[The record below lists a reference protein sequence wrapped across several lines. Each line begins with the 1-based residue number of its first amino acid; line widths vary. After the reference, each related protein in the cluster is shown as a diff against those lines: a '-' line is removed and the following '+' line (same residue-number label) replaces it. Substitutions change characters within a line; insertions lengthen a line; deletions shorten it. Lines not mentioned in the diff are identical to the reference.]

1 MLNQHGKNNME
12 EIPGINMISR
22 TIKVK
27 GTTYTV
33 KSTSLTG
40 LETAIKELK
49 KSLRRKTTKK
59 PKEI

>member
-1 MLNQHGKNNME
+1 ME

-27 GTTYTV
+27 GKTYTV

-49 KSLRRKTTKK
+49 KSLRRKTTKT
-59 PKEI
+59 PKDI